1 MESSCSPRSATVVGD
16 NNIEPSNVV
25 AEINEHPKEN
35 AAQHPIVSTTTMECE
50 SSPIAPQQRT
60 TRQMIPLQ
68 MTSSD
73 PGEEVDHDDDD
84 EEEEEEEDT
93 TLLSYEESG
102 LHQNQSLISVGSA
115 DSTEY
120 YDYPTTDSLYRHH
133 HHFDSHDT
141 SGSGIGGWPI
151 LRGFQF
157 LALSP
162 NQSHDYEYG
171 YLDRDDET
179 QQLQS
184 QQQQHPHSAST
195 GGGKIVHVRGAGTV
209 FVPSRKLLV
218 CFLGIVLV
226 LVVVVF
232 LPKEEDEHSNNPF
245 NKDISAPKFKGS
257 PQYTCV
263 DPNNYYVDDENG
275 NKKRT
280 IPDGHTFYR
289 DNSTWMQ
296 YLMVNYT
303 QYEFRNA
310 EYWNWGKTFQE
321 IKDGIRHWK
330 VSRYL
335 PNLKTGDSIFESGCG
350 IGLNLLLTVEILQ
363 EESNHYIKD
372 LHLYGT
378 EFGIAAAEL
387 ANVFLDHELSKS
399 TYGGTGKRGLIC
411 PGDSTHLYFI
421 PDNTFDLVFT
431 GYLSPVP
438 DPWSANLTNRND
450 SDDTAT
456 NEMILER
463 RREICSTRD
472 TDWKSQTLSEYAQSL
487 QNAWYGAYVSEMIR
501 IAKPG
506 APIMIEFVSDPYCD
520 KIQYDE
526 WGGGVPYSFWT
537 NGIADFGWDV
547 DHESIDFEP
556 DTLFSDKHRYHVMM
570 RKRKR

>member
-1 MESSCSPRSATVVGD
+1 MESGSVRSSAIVVNGAGA
-16 NNIEPSNVV
+16 PGNVETEERNDET
-25 AEINEHPKEN
+25 ARQRIDDPKEN
-35 AAQHPIVSTTTMECE
+35 AHPPMVSTTTTGTMEYDA
-50 SSPIAPQQRT
+50 SSLSPIAARKSS
-60 TRQMIPLQ
+60 RRMIPLQ

-73 PGEEVDHDDDD
+73 PGDMDHE
-84 EEEEEEEDT
+84 EEEEEEEDS
-93 TLLSYEESG
+93 TLVSTEDAI
-102 LHQNQSLISVGSA
+102 LHPNQSLLSVGSA
-115 DSTEY
+115 DESEEY
-120 YDYPTTDSLYRHH
+120 YDYSTDRGYHH
-133 HHFDSHDT
+133 HHRFDSHDT
-141 SGSGIGGWPI
+141 SGSGWPI
-151 LRGFQF
+151 LRGFPF
-157 LALSP
+157 LVHSP
-162 NQSHDYEYG
+162 NHSHDYEYG

-184 QQQQHPHSAST
+184 QPAYQQQHQQT
-195 GGGKIVHVRGAGTV
+195 GGGKIVHVRGLGTV

-218 CFLGIVLV
+218 CFFGVVLL
-226 LVVVVF
+226 LVVVIF
-232 LPKEEDEHSNNPF
+232 LPKEQDEHSQTNPY
-245 NKDISAPKFKGS
+245 NMDISAPKFKGS
-257 PQYTCV
+257 PQYSCV
-263 DPNNYYVDDENG
+263 DPNNYWVDETTG
-275 NKKRT
+275 KKRT

-303 QYEFRNA
+303 QYEFRNT
-310 EYWNWGKTFQE
+310 EYWNWGKSYQE
-321 IKDGIRHWK
+321 VKDGIRHWK

-363 EESNHYIKD
+363 EESNHYIND
-372 LHLYGT
+372 LHLYGS

-399 TYGGTGKRGLIC
+399 SYGGTGKRGLIC
-411 PGDSTHLYFI
+411 PGDSTHLHFI

-438 DPWSANLTNRND
+438 DPWSANLTND
-450 SDDTAT
+450 ADA
-456 NEMILER
+456 EIILER

-472 TDWKSQTLSEYAQSL
+472 TNWKSQTLSEYAQSL
-487 QNAWYGAYVSEMIR
+487 QKEWYGAYVSEMIR

-547 DHESIDFEP
+547 DQDSIDFEP
-556 DTLFSDKHRYHVMM
+556 ETLFADKRRYHVMM